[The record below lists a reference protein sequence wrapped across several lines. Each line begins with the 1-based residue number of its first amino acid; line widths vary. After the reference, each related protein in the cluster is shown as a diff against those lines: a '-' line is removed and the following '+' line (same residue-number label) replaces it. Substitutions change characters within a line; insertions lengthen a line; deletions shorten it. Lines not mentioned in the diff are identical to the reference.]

1 MNITINTRVK
11 EKHFTNW
18 CKEITQG
25 LMGFCGKTAGCSN
38 SRRICHCLNRLQKG
52 CRKKWFKAWKK
63 EVIDPLK
70 LQSGKS
76 FPAKELQ
83 VLVATEAKE
92 KGTRSPHF
100 NLVFL
105 LQIRGHFMYKIHVA
119 VHNSSI
125 WIVRARKAPDNFRC
139 VEFKM
144 EIDQVLICTCPI
156 KNSRDKIDEN
166 GVFKVINLRFVC
178 LKTLPVTVLKTNFIT
193 AKNQGSLFIRSTKS
207 VHMSSTPH
215 SAYPMILP
223 VYILYTNM
231 WPELEGILPQL

>member
-1 MNITINTRVK
+1 M
-11 EKHFTNW
+11 
-18 CKEITQG
+18 
-25 LMGFCGKTAGCSN
+25 
-38 SRRICHCLNRLQKG
+38 
-52 CRKKWFKAWKK
+52 
-63 EVIDPLK
+63 
-70 LQSGKS
+70 
-76 FPAKELQ
+76 
-83 VLVATEAKE
+83 ATEAKE

-119 VHNSSI
+119 VHNNSI

-144 EIDQVLICTCPI
+144 EIDQVLICICSI
-156 KNSRDKIDEN
+156 KNSRDKIDKN
-166 GVFKVINLRFVC
+166 GVFKLINLRFVC

-215 SAYPMILP
+215 SACPMILP

-231 WPELEGILPQL
+231 WPELEDTAEIRFLGRDTVFCGSAVHVNKTTKCRQFSVVFVPSPDDS

>member
-1 MNITINTRVK
+1 MFDRRNKFSLVRKTFLPPHNAFNDNTKWQQTGHLLNGTSLWTGTHKSSLKIMNITINTGVK

-105 LQIRGHFMYKIHVA
+105 LQIRGHFMYKIA
-119 VHNSSI
+119 V
-125 WIVRARKAPDNFRC
+125 
-139 VEFKM
+139 
-144 EIDQVLICTCPI
+144 Q
-156 KNSRDKIDEN
+156 
-166 GVFKVINLRFVC
+166 
-178 LKTLPVTVLKTNFIT
+178 
-193 AKNQGSLFIRSTKS
+193 
-207 VHMSSTPH
+207 H
-215 SAYPMILP
+215 S
-223 VYILYTNM
+223 
-231 WPELEGILPQL
+231 

>member
-1 MNITINTRVK
+1 MDLARQRMYSMEVFTVWILMTILVHKMFDRRTKFRLVKKTFLPPHNAFNTGVK

-38 SRRICHCLNRLQKG
+38 SRRICHCLNRFQKG
-52 CRKKWFKAWKK
+52 CRKKWFKVWKK

-76 FPAKELQ
+76 FPAKRLQ
-83 VLVATEAKE
+83 VLMVTEARE
-92 KGTRSPHF
+92 KGTRSLHF

-125 WIVRARKAPDNFRC
+125 WIVRAREAPNNFHC

-144 EIDQVLICTCPI
+144 EIDQVLIYKCLI
-156 KNSRDKIDEN
+156 KNSRDKIDKN
-166 GVFKVINLRFVC
+166 DVFRD
-178 LKTLPVTVLKTNFIT
+178 
-193 AKNQGSLFIRSTKS
+193 
-207 VHMSSTPH
+207 
-215 SAYPMILP
+215 
-223 VYILYTNM
+223 
-231 WPELEGILPQL
+231 